1 MSAAEKDRDSKTKL
15 AVSIKMAWAAVEES
29 GVPDHVQELAF
40 KEALRSLL
48 CTVPQNTD
56 SAGRGAARSTP
67 QVKTK
72 SGADAGGGDQPTPM
86 TEDNV
91 LQKVLEETGVSV
103 DKLAQVF
110 HIDDGV
116 VKLIGQHTKYG
127 STTTDQ
133 ARTIAQIVTVVRKLG
148 MGHSDT
154 SFEVI
159 KEACESKHCYDS
171 KNFASKHM
179 PGIDGFVVKGENKSR
194 RLEARGSGVSAFAD
208 LIDKILGIA

>member
-1 MSAAEKDRDSKTKL
+1 MSAADKDRDSKAKL

-29 GVPDHVQELAF
+29 GVPDQVQKLAF

-48 CTVPQNTD
+48 GIAPLNTN
-56 SAGRGAARSTP
+56 SAGRSGARSTP

-72 SGADAGGGDQPTPM
+72 SDDDTGGCDQPVSI

-91 LQKVLEETGVSV
+91 LRKVFEETDIPI
-103 DKLAQVF
+103 DKLEQVF
-110 HIDDGV
+110 HVDDGV

-148 MGHSDT
+148 MGHSNT
-154 SFEVI
+154 SFEII
-159 KEACESKHCYDS
+159 KEACETKHCYDS

-179 PGIDGFVVKGENKSR
+179 PGIHGFVVKGENKSR
-194 RLEARGSGVSAFAD
+194 RLEARASGVSAFSE
-208 LIDKILGIA
+208 LIDRILGIA